1 MMKRRTGQIS
11 WELRCRYAVTLAW
24 IVGVTFMEHL
34 PTLAATAL
42 LAILFLTGCGISPK
56 RIFRRLLYAVPFLAI
71 SFVTLLL
78 SDGWPI
84 TQAATQFA
92 LLLVARITACVIV
105 IHLVAFDDIR
115 EHLNCFCVLKC
126 PDMLTSTLFLTQR
139 YLCVIGRQLGATRNA
154 LASRLFSPD
163 LRTKTMNVY
172 GQMVGGMT
180 VRAIDRSE
188 QVRKAMESRGF
199 QGKIPTAKPLP
210 IRKSDVLKSV
220 VAILVLLIILIADK
234 RWF

>member
-1 MMKRRTGQIS
+1 MKRRTGQIS
-11 WELRCRYAVTLAW
+11 WELRCRYAVTLTW

-34 PTLAATAL
+34 PTIAATGF
-42 LAILFLTGCGISPK
+42 LAIAFLTGCGISPK
-56 RIFRRLLYAVPFLAI
+56 RVFRRLLYAFPFLAI
-71 SFVTLLL
+71 SFVTLAF

-84 TQAATQFA
+84 TREATQFA
-92 LLLVARITACVIV
+92 LLLVARITACVVV

-115 EHLNCFCVLKC
+115 EHLNCFCALKC
-126 PDMLTSTLFLTQR
+126 PDVLASTLFLTQR
-139 YLCVIGRQLGATRNA
+139 YLYVIGRQLGATRNA
-154 LASRLFSPD
+154 LASRLFTPD
-163 LRTKTMNVY
+163 FRAKSMNVY

-199 QGKIPTAKPLP
+199 QGKIPTAKPVP
-210 IRKSDVLKSV
+210 MRKNDLLKSV
-220 VAILVLLIILIADK
+220 AAIMVLIIILIADK